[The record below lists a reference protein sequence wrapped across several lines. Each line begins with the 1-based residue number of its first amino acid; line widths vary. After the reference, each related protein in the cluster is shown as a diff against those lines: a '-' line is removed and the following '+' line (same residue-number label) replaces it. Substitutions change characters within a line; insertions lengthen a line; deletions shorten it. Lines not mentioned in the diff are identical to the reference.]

1 MTALPATESEAG
13 VREHLAT
20 LRRQKIPIALVAG
33 LAVTAAVLVSL
44 LQDPRYQAE
53 AQVLVPTERVVAELG
68 ATDSEDPERAI
79 RNEVDFVES
88 DAVTDTVQA
97 EVGDDVELEVAAS
110 DDRDTLRFRAVAGE
124 ADEAAEAADLYAATY
139 LDERQKQR
147 RETVDSTRATVRARI
162 EEINE
167 TIALTALEA
176 TPEATASIEV
186 LTAERL
192 ELQSVLS
199 DLQLSSELAEA
210 GGARLTRQAEVPEAP
225 FEPNMR
231 RNVAVA
237 LGIGLLLGIAFAFVR
252 EQLDDTVTS
261 RADLEAVTGGLPVLG
276 IVPRPSERRG
286 REPVGL
292 AAADDPTSST
302 AEAYRTLRTA
312 VQFLGVD
319 RSLSTVLITSPGVGD
334 GKTTTVANLG
344 LSVSRAGRS
353 CAVVCGDLRRPCIH
367 TFYDLDQGPGLT
379 TVLVGEATVDGALQP
394 VPGEDGLTLLA
405 AGDVPPNPS
414 ELLSSDAAAKAIRH
428 LADAYELVLIDAPP
442 VLPVSDALVLAQ
454 QVDGVIL
461 VADAHRTELSDL
473 REAWQRLT
481 QIGAT
486 LLGTVLNDADI
497 ASQPSYQLGDA
508 STSTREGD
516 RPA

>member
-1 MTALPATESEAG
+1 MTAPASPESEAG

-20 LRRQKIPIALVAG
+20 VGRQKIPIALVAG
-33 LAVTAAVLVSL
+33 LAVLAAVLVSFV
-44 LQDPRYQAE
+44 QDPRYQAE
-53 AQVLVPTERVVAELG
+53 AQVLVPTERVNVQLG
-68 ATDSEDPERAI
+68 ATESDDPERAI
-79 RNEVDFVES
+79 RNEVDFAES
-88 DAVTDTVQA
+88 DAVTQAVQA
-97 EVGDDVELEVAAS
+97 EVSEDVDLEVAAS
-110 DDRDTLRFRAVAGE
+110 DDRDTLRFRAVAGD
-124 ADEAAEAADLYAATY
+124 ADEAAQAADLYATTY
-139 LDERQKQR
+139 LDERRRQR
-147 RETVDSTRATVRARI
+147 QDTVDSTRATVQARI

-167 TIALTALEA
+167 TIALTALEG
-176 TPEATASIEV
+176 TPEATARIDV

-192 ELQSVLS
+192 ELQSVLN
-199 DLQLSSELAEA
+199 DLQLSSELAES
-210 GGARLTRQAEVPEAP
+210 GGASLTREAEVPEAP
-225 FEPNMR
+225 FEPNLR

-286 REPVGL
+286 HEPVGL
-292 AAADDPTSST
+292 AAVEDPTSST

-319 RSLSTVLITSPGVGD
+319 RSLSTLLITSPGVGD
-334 GKTTTVANLG
+334 GKTTTVANLA
-344 LSVSRAGRS
+344 LAVSRAGRS
-353 CAVVCGDLRRPCIH
+353 CAVVCGDLRRPSIH
-367 TFYDLDQGPGLT
+367 AIYDLDPRPGLT
-379 TVLVGEATVDGALQP
+379 TVLVGEATVEGALQP
-394 VPGEDGLTLLA
+394 VPGEEGLVLLA

-414 ELLSSDAAAKAIRH
+414 ELLSSGAATKAIRH

-442 VLPVSDALVLAQ
+442 VLPVTDALVLAQ

-461 VADAHRTELSDL
+461 VADAHRTELADL

-481 QIGAT
+481 QIGAP
-486 LLGTVLNDADI
+486 LLGTVLNDAEMS
-497 ASQPSYQLGDA
+497 SQSSYQMGDA
-508 STSTREGD
+508 SPSTQEGD